1 MPRDTPTALPYSRRV
16 SLLDVDPACIA
27 AAERTAPAPL
37 EAPHRVPL
45 FRHPGI
51 DRLLTR
57 TPHWLPFVVYAP
69 LVGALVA
76 AHRDAGLA
84 RLLGPALGGAL
95 LWTLVEYLLHR
106 FGLHLPQR
114 SRAWRVAYFL
124 VHGHHHADPRDP
136 ERLVAALPQSALLL
150 ALVYGLA
157 SLALDAASSAALLAG
172 TTLGYLVYEAT
183 HWRIHHAR
191 RPGPLLRR
199 LARHHLA
206 HHGDP
211 TSRYGISSPLW
222 DVLLGTL
229 PRARAGSTRKR

>member
-1 MPRDTPTALPYSRRV
+1 M
-16 SLLDVDPACIA
+16 SLLDVDPACLA
-27 AAERTAPAPL
+27 AAERTAPAPPDAL
-37 EAPHRVPL
+37 RRVPL
-45 FRHPGI
+45 FRHPRV

-57 TPHWLPFVVYAP
+57 TPAWLPFVVYAP
-69 LVGALVA
+69 FVAGLLVA
-76 AHRDAGLA
+76 HRGAGLVHLA
-84 RLLGPALGGAL
+84 WPLLAGVL

-106 FGLHLPQR
+106 FGLHLPQHT
-114 SRAWRVAYFL
+114 RAWRVAYFL

-157 SLALDAASSAALLAG
+157 SLALDGPASAALLAG
-172 TTLGYLVYEAT
+172 TTLGYLAYEAA

-191 RPGPLLRR
+191 RPGPLFRR

-229 PRARAGSTRKR
+229 PRARTTGTREG

>member
-1 MPRDTPTALPYSRRV
+1 V

-27 AAERTAPAPL
+27 AAERTAPLAPD
-37 EAPHRVPL
+37 APPRVPL
-45 FRHPGI
+45 FRHPGV

-57 TPHWLPFVVYAP
+57 TPAWLPFVTYAP
-69 LVGALVA
+69 LVAGLLVA
-76 AHRDAGLA
+76 QRRAGL
-84 RLLGPALGGAL
+84 LHLGWPVLAGVL
-95 LWTLVEYLLHR
+95 LWTLVEYVLHR
-106 FGLHLPQR
+106 FGLHLPQH

-124 VHGHHHADPRDP
+124 VHGHHHADPRDS

-157 SLALDAASSAALLAG
+157 SLALDGAAAAALLAG
-172 TTLGYLVYEAT
+172 TTLGYLAYEAA
-183 HWRIHHAR
+183 HWSIHHVR

-222 DVLLGTL
+222 DVLFGTL
-229 PRARAGSTRKR
+229 PRARSAATRER

>member
-1 MPRDTPTALPYSRRV
+1 V
-16 SLLDVDPACIA
+16 SLLDVDPACLA
-27 AAERTAPAPL
+27 AAERTAPAPPDAL
-37 EAPHRVPL
+37 RRVPL
-45 FRHPGI
+45 FRHPRV

-57 TPHWLPFVVYAP
+57 TPAWLPFVVYAP
-69 LVGALVA
+69 FVAGLLVA
-76 AHRDAGLA
+76 HRGAGLVHLA
-84 RLLGPALGGAL
+84 WPLLAGVL

-106 FGLHLPQR
+106 FGLHLPQHT
-114 SRAWRVAYFL
+114 RAWRVAYFL

-157 SLALDAASSAALLAG
+157 SLALDGPASAALLAG
-172 TTLGYLVYEAT
+172 TTLGYLAYEAA

-229 PRARAGSTRKR
+229 PRARTTGTREG